1 MVRKIAIAILITTP
15 LVVDFAARM
24 LPDATPP
31 VEVAAPEATAVAA
44 PKPAPAAQPVVP
56 MTMGQDAANAGAPF
70 DPQPTLDPDAIAAA
84 RTPGFAKPPVA
95 PPVPVDQAPATEG
108 DAGTQEQGG
117 EGAPSST

>member
-1 MVRKIAIAILITTP
+1 MVRKIAIAILITAP
-15 LVVDFAARM
+15 LVVDFVARM
-24 LPDATPP
+24 LPDAAPP
-31 VEVAAPEATAVAA
+31 IEIAAPEAMIVAA

-84 RTPGFAKPPVA
+84 RTPGFAKPPAA

-108 DAGTQEQGG
+108 EAAAQEQGS
-117 EGAPSST
+117 EVTPSST